1 MKRYIKN
8 WVPATLIGCAMALT
22 SCVGDLDVKPIDP
35 NKNTTPTPEQLLSK
49 CYADLGLAG
58 QSGPDGD
65 CDIDGLDGGTTGFVR
80 QLFNTNELPT
90 DEAICNWGDPGISE
104 FNFATYGSTHPM
116 ANGFY
121 YRLFFGV
128 TVCNQYINTFGS
140 FNATMTAEARFLR
153 ALNYFYLM
161 DLYGNVP
168 FTEELRDGVAPQY
181 SRKQLYSYI
190 ESELLAIEPTLA
202 APQPKKS
209 TDAGYGRVDRAAAWL
224 LLARLYLN
232 AEVYTGT
239 PQWQKAAD
247 YAQRVMNSPY
257 HLYTGATTNGWTAYQ
272 QLFMGNNGF
281 LWHDAVPHGQ
291 HLRRRH
297 RGQSEWSHRQQH
309 HRDMG
314 RQPRTQGSGREVL
327 PLGHRASRACE
338 RHARRSRRRPRA
350 LRR

>member
-272 QLFMGNNGF
+272 QLFMGNNGESGASVEAILPVLQDGKTTASYGTTLF
-281 LWHDAVPHGQ
+281 LMA
-291 HLRRRH
+291 
-297 RGQSEWSHRQQH
+297 S
-309 HRDMG
+309 
-314 RQPRTQGSGREVL
+314 QPLTHGSGREVL

-338 RHARRSRRRPRA
+338 RHACRSRRRPRA